1 METEFTPI
9 FEEFASDL
17 DALKKMLAIAEEGDH
32 HPQSAK
38 ARIAAGNAATLL
50 LAALFEEYIRQ
61 MVKASFRE
69 KVKVAN
75 GIKDFPSRIA
85 ANVWRQ
91 ALERLARVEIDD
103 VEANSISYQTRL
115 EAVVAFSLK
124 KDITSDVS
132 DVLAHNKNNMRP
144 EQLLQLFNQI
154 GINNILQKS
163 CKDPDLQIYLGS
175 TEDVN
180 KVYES
185 LTVALNDFFKRRNYI
200 AHAIGHNNSS
210 GPMQLGQDIE
220 LFLTFGRSL
229 LRALEDELK
238 QPPCAKRPGIS
249 QEVSQLP
256 PPDLRSDAP

>member
-1 METEFTPI
+1 METELTPI
-9 FEEFASDL
+9 FEEFVSDL
-17 DALKKMLAIAEEGDH
+17 DALKKMLPIAEEGDH

-38 ARIAAGNAATLL
+38 ARIVAGNAATLL

-69 KVKVAN
+69 KSRVAN
-75 GIKDFPSRIA
+75 GIKDFPPKIA

-103 VEANSISYQTRL
+103 EEANIISYQTRL
-115 EAVVAFSLK
+115 EAIVAFSLK

-144 EQLLQLFNQI
+144 EQLLQLFKQI
-154 GINNILQKS
+154 GINNILWKS
-163 CKDPDLQIYLGS
+163 CKDPDLQNCLGS

-180 KVYES
+180 KVCDS
-185 LTVALNDFFKRRNYI
+185 LTAALNAFFKRRNYI
-200 AHAIGHNNSS
+200 AHSIGLNNSS
-210 GPMQLGQDIE
+210 GPVQLDQDIE
-220 LFLTFGRSL
+220 LFLTFGRAL

-238 QPPCAKRPGIS
+238 QPLCAKRPGIS
-249 QEVSQLP
+249 QEVSQPP